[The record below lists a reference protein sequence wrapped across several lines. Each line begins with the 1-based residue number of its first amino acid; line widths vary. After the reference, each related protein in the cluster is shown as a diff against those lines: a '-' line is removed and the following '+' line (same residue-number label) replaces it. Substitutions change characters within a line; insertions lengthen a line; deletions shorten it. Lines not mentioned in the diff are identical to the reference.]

1 MIQNRD
7 SFLQMLA
14 DKMGRAPRT
23 EPLPPPA
30 PVNDYATT
38 NFTDLDAVGLES
50 LFLERSAQMLAKTK
64 TTLPQN
70 LPGTVAE
77 VARQYGDSIV
87 LTADERLQE
96 TGVVDA
102 LKTTF
107 SDVFVWDHTKG
118 EESIAKAE
126 AAKVGIVFADYAIA
140 DCGFAVLLSSKERA
154 RSVSLLPENNIIV
167 IRRSTILPRVAQ
179 LAEILHQRAQAR
191 ERMPSCINII
201 GGPSSTADIELIKVV
216 GVHGPVTANYIAVED

>member
-118 EESIAKAE
+118 EESIAKARE
-126 AAKVGIVFADYAIA
+126 EKTAAV
-140 DCGFAVLLSSKERA
+140 
-154 RSVSLLPENNIIV
+154 
-167 IRRSTILPRVAQ
+167 
-179 LAEILHQRAQAR
+179 
-191 ERMPSCINII
+191 
-201 GGPSSTADIELIKVV
+201 
-216 GVHGPVTANYIAVED
+216 